1 MEAENASQTVAI
13 KLVADNASEIPFSA
27 LAEFKVIGIVAG
39 HGCGYAFG
47 AANPIDLG
55 SAGHESPQ
63 ISRCLTYALLVRLRV
78 LLGDVIVQSVFE
90 CLTA

>member
-1 MEAENASQTVAI
+1 
-13 KLVADNASEIPFSA
+13 
-27 LAEFKVIGIVAG
+27 
-39 HGCGYAFG
+39 
-47 AANPIDLG
+47 LG